1 MTGFPRQSKFFGIEP
16 SLPKLRP
23 IFSKKNAWLSFG
35 FRFLSGIEPFQPV
48 IATPR
53 RRNLSSLLSPPFAF
67 PVASS
72 IRRTDQAITFSDFR
86 KQNLGDFAALGD
98 LPCQERVQN
107 VDGSLTP
114 FKPFRQ

>member
-1 MTGFPRQSKFFGIEP
+1 
-16 SLPKLRP
+16 
-23 IFSKKNAWLSFG
+23 
-35 FRFLSGIEPFQPV
+35 
-48 IATPR
+48 
-53 RRNLSSLLSPPFAF
+53 
-67 PVASS
+67 VASS

-114 FKPFRQ
+114 LKPFRQ